1 MNHQPVSKA
10 KWSSTLGPIS
20 LGIALTLAALLALL
34 ALPALT
40 RADGPDKAKIVVQID
55 DNDAIVRDIG
65 FTAPV
70 SGLKALEMT
79 GLKVI
84 TYDAG
89 WGIAVC
95 SIDGV
100 GCPADNCFSCDP
112 DGKYWGYNYWDSSL
126 NDWQGYLVG
135 ATSSSLND
143 GAIDGWRW
151 GAWGANPMLPAPPIT
166 SASTA
171 LTWLRGQQQL
181 DGGYGSA
188 GAAVESMLSIGA
200 NRYLAA
206 NWRPNGTL
214 SGPSLGSYVFGHSA
228 AYVSGGGPAASGKLA
243 VAIAA
248 SGNLWPAGVMKPMGY
263 YSLTTGAYGS
273 EGSAPHAW
281 AMLGTAALSQPV
293 PITAVNYLKG
303 MMQSNGAWEW
313 SPGWGTD
320 TNSTALAIQ
329 ALVAA
334 GEPITSS
341 AIISAVTYLQAAQN
355 SDGGFPYDPN
365 SAWGTA
371 SDTNSTAY
379 VIQALQAIKQD
390 SLSGS
395 ANLGSLVLTDTKPIS
410 FLLSMQLPDGSFEWQ
425 SGGGSNLA
433 ATQQA
438 IPALLGKAFP
448 LKIRE
453 VADSPAVYLPVVI
466 KQ

>member
-1 MNHQPVSKA
+1 MKHQNLSKPGFL
-10 KWSSTLGPIS
+10 SILGSVTLGM
-20 LGIALTLAALLALL
+20 ALTLAVVFALL

-40 RADGPDKAKIVVQID
+40 SADGPDRAKIVVQVD

-79 GLKVI
+79 GLDVI

-89 WGIAVC
+89 WSIAVC

-100 GCPADNCFSCDP
+100 GCPADNCFGCDP
-112 DGKYWGYNYWDSSL
+112 DGKYWSYNYWDNSL
-126 NDWQGYLVG
+126 NDWQGYSVG
-135 ATSSSLND
+135 ATSSSLNN

-166 SASTA
+166 SASAA
-171 LTWLRGQQQL
+171 LTWLSSQQQL
-181 DGGYGSA
+181 DGGYGSV

-200 NRYLAA
+200 NRHQAA
-206 NWRPNGTL
+206 YWRPNGTL

-248 SGNLWPAGVMKPMGY
+248 SGNLWPAGVMKPMSY
-263 YSLTTGAYGS
+263 YSPTTGAYGS
-273 EGSAPHAW
+273 SGSAPHAW
-281 AMLGTAALSQPV
+281 AMLGTVALSQPV
-293 PITAVNYLKG
+293 PVTAVNYLKG
-303 MMQSNGAWEW
+303 MAQSNGAWEW

-329 ALVAA
+329 ALIAA

-341 AIISAVTYLQAAQN
+341 AIISAVNYLQAAQN

-379 VIQALQAIKQD
+379 VVQALQALKQN

-395 ANLGSLVLTDTKPIS
+395 ANLGSFVLTDTQPIS
-410 FLLSMQLPDGSFEWQ
+410 FLLGMQLADGSFEWQ
-425 SGGGSNLA
+425 SGGGSNLV

-453 VADSPAVYLPVVI
+453 VADSPVVYLPVVM